1 MTDSRKT
8 QTRTE
13 TGEIEIMTRWFY
25 VVRSND
31 EFELPVFAS
40 EKVSEIVK
48 FMGYKNHSSVC
59 AYFSKEKAG
68 KGAKRYRGPY
78 KLERWEIMESA
89 PKVQQ

>member
-1 MTDSRKT
+1 M
-8 QTRTE
+8 
-13 TGEIEIMTRWFY
+13 
-25 VVRSND
+25 VRSND

-78 KLERWEIMESA
+78 KLERWEIIESA
-89 PKVQQ
+89 PSRTQQRQS